1 LRREVFLILILFIFY
16 PSLVIAFCFDEAAR
30 EYRLNAD
37 LLRGIACLESN
48 SNPSALNHNRNG
60 TTDLGIMQ
68 INSSWIKPMGLNENE
83 LLKNPCYNVK
93 TAARIL
99 RKCMDKHGY
108 TWEAIGCYNAFSPY
122 ARIKYSWKV
131 FDKLNRTGHSINSA
145 PTSVV
150 NDSSLYFAVRNINGE
165 GQ

>member
-1 LRREVFLILILFIFY
+1 MYPLPVF
-16 PSLVIAFCFDEAAR
+16 AFCFDEAAR
-30 EYRLNAD
+30 EYGLNAD
-37 LLRGIACLESN
+37 LLRGIACVESN
-48 SNPSALNHNRNG
+48 SNPSATNHNRNG

-68 INSSWIKPMGLNENE
+68 INSSWIKPMGLNEND

-93 TAARIL
+93 TAAKIL
-99 RKCMDKHGY
+99 KKCMDKHGY

-131 FDKLNRTGHSINSA
+131 FDKLNRTGYSINSA
-145 PTSVV
+145 PALIV
-150 NDSSLYFAVRNINGE
+150 NDSSLYFAVRDVSEE

>member
-1 LRREVFLILILFIFY
+1 MF
-16 PSLVIAFCFDEAAR
+16 AFCFDEAAR
-30 EYRLNAD
+30 EYGLNAD
-37 LLRGIACLESN
+37 LLRGIACVESN

-68 INSSWIKPMGLNENE
+68 INSSWIKPLGLNENE

-108 TWEAIGCYNAFSPY
+108 TWEAIGCYNAFSPS

-131 FDKLNRTGHSINSA
+131 FDKFHRTGYSINSA
-145 PTSVV
+145 PTSTV
-150 NDSSLYFAVRNINGE
+150 NDSSLYFAVRDINKE
-165 GQ
+165 D